1 MSLEMESQL
10 KECRFSHLLTPHL
23 PRNVLVM
30 LTGSAGLR
38 NHPHSL
44 EVSGC
49 FQLQCI
55 KGAPNRPCPLS
66 AALVAGHGGQKLTR
80 VSCLCSP
87 DQNQGTSGL
96 WTEEVTF
103 CFSKE
108 VLLLGSASVSMKP
121 GFDLGH
127 LLEGR
132 GEGERQTGNLRIQ
145 CMVFESE
152 QRFGIQ

>member
-1 MSLEMESQL
+1 VQVLPSSRSPLAKNRPCSAAW
-10 KECRFSHLLTPHL
+10 ECWT
-23 PRNVLVM
+23 
-30 LTGSAGLR
+30 LR
-38 NHPHSL
+38 NHSHSL
-44 EVSGC
+44 EVSGR

-80 VSCLCSP
+80 VSCLYSP

-108 VLLLGSASVSMKP
+108 VLLGSASVSMKP
-121 GFDLGH
+121 GSDLGH
-127 LLEGR
+127 LLAGKR
-132 GEGERQTGNLRIQ
+132 GQGEGQ
-145 CMVFESE
+145 
-152 QRFGIQ
+152 GI

>member
-1 MSLEMESQL
+1 MESRL

-38 NHPHSL
+38 NHSHSL

-87 DQNQGTSGL
+87 DQNQGTLASGL
-96 WTEEVTF
+96 R
-103 CFSKE
+103 K
-108 VLLLGSASVSMKP
+108 
-121 GFDLGH
+121 
-127 LLEGR
+127 
-132 GEGERQTGNLRIQ
+132 
-145 CMVFESE
+145 
-152 QRFGIQ
+152 